1 MAERRRE
8 ALMRLTPLVLLV
20 ALSAGLA
27 VLVHVVFF
35 RHYSTDADQAPT
47 SCRRGTWRK
56 DT

>member
-1 MAERRRE
+1 
-8 ALMRLTPLVLLV
+8 MRLTPLVLLV